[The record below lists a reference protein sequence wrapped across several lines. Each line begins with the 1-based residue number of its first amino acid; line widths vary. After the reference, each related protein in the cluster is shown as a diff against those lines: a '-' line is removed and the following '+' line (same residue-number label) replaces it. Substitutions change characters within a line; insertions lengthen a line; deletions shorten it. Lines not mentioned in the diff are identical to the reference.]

1 MSDREKA
8 AQKAERFMR
17 KVAAAVLLKGRIGE
31 SFDALVTGAAE
42 KGTYVRLISPP
53 AEGRV
58 MEREKGLK
66 VGQKVTVRLL
76 RTDPYNG
83 FVDFACIGRRKD

>member
-1 MSDREKA
+1 
-8 AQKAERFMR
+8 
-17 KVAAAVLLKGRIGE
+17 
-31 SFDALVTGAAE
+31 
-42 KGTYVRLISPP
+42 
-53 AEGRV
+53 